1 MFWNSM
7 IQCTSNAGWEM
18 LRDVDGWSHPFSI
31 HSHQQLPA
39 SHNKN
44 WKKRSGSLGRLGMTR
59 AALRHLTSGMVTANE
74 ALPSGKMQRTS
85 RSVVSD
91 NGVYPPNYHFFTGD
105 KAIKIIEIDG
115 IQFWKRD
122 AKLKCFRSAVK
133 RRKSQLAMVRQRQRD
148 QLPEGTI
155 SIWRDTRDRLQE
167 TFPRKPFVSGG
178 SPNIPKM
185 TKIWPIHVWV
195 HFNCWIGCLVQCV
208 SMCWKE

>member
-1 MFWNSM
+1 MGYTLQITIF
-7 IQCTSNAGWEM
+7 
-18 LRDVDGWSHPFSI
+18 L
-31 HSHQQLPA
+31 
-39 SHNKN
+39 
-44 WKKRSGSLGRLGMTR
+44 LGIK
-59 AALRHLTSGMVTANE
+59 H
-74 ALPSGKMQRTS
+74 
-85 RSVVSD
+85 
-91 NGVYPPNYHFFTGD
+91 D
-105 KAIKIIEIDG
+105 KTIKIIEIDG

-155 SIWRDTRDRLQE
+155 SISRDTRDRLQE
-167 TFPRKPFVSGG
+167 TFPKKPFVSGG

-208 SMCWKE
+208 SMCWKEYRNIYMPFRNRLGLPDIQIIHSK